1 MLLESLQVSIGW
13 QESGP
18 AAGFFP
24 FWLSVGLIVC
34 ATIVVL
40 QSGIQWYSGER
51 EERSFVSLASLPSL
65 VKVIVPIA
73 GMLLAMEIVGF
84 YVAAALYLVFSMRWI
99 GRNSWPFTIA
109 FAVLFPLATWVVFER
124 WFFIL
129 LPKGLL
135 AEFLPI

>member
-1 MLLESLQVSIGW
+1 MLWESLQVSIGW
-13 QESGP
+13 EESGP

-24 FWLSVGLIVC
+24 FWLSVGLIAC
-34 ATIVVL
+34 ATVVVS
-40 QSGIQWYSGER
+40 QGVIQWHSGEG
-51 EERSFVSLASLPSL
+51 EERSFVSLESLPSL
-65 VKVIVPIA
+65 VKVILPIA
-73 GMLLAMEIVGF
+73 GLLLAIEIVGF
-84 YVAAALYLVFSMRWI
+84 YVAGALYLVFSMRWI

-135 AEFLPI
+135 AEFLPF